1 MSDSY
6 GDTGHGPTEGS
17 QTSDSGYADAGDTGA
32 PEIGKD
38 GNPSPVPY
46 ERFKE
51 SRDEIRTLK
60 EQFEDLQESHR
71 SLQGQYEET
80 AQWNQ
85 WAWSQMNSTSSSPQ
99 QDPDVYVDPLEQRIA
114 EIESKQQR
122 QQQYN
127 DTRYQQM
134 QVKEA
139 EKEIAREMAEAKAM
153 YPDMEQLDVVNALM
167 QNPNASVA
175 RLAKRSHE
183 KQQRKYMERLKKDG
197 YTPKPRQLQRGVGHA
212 PVKQDFGEDLDAAEA
227 AARARLGG
235 DY

>member
-1 MSDSY
+1 MSDY
-6 GDTGHGPTEGS
+6 DGDTSGSSMEES
-17 QTSDSGYADAGDTGA
+17 QTSDSGYADTGDTGS

-38 GNPSPVPY
+38 GNPSPVPS

-51 SRDEIRTLK
+51 SRDEIRGLK
-60 EQFEDLQESHR
+60 EQFEELQDSHR

-85 WAWSQMNSTSSSPQ
+85 WAWSQMNTESAPQ
-99 QDPDVYVDPLEQRIA
+99 EDQDVFVDPLERRMSD
-114 EIESKQQR
+114 IESKQQR

-139 EKEIAREMAEAKAM
+139 EKEIQREMNAAKEQ
-153 YPDMEQLDVVNALM
+153 YPYMEDLDVVNALM
-167 QNPNASVA
+167 QNPNASVS

-183 KQQRKYMERLKKDG
+183 KQQRRYTDRLKSEG
-197 YTPKPRQLQRGVGHA
+197 YTPKPRSLQRGVGHT

-227 AARARLGG
+227 AARARFGG
-235 DY
+235 EY

>member
-1 MSDSY
+1 MSDEY
-6 GDTGHGPTEGS
+6 GDTSLDSLEDS
-17 QTSDSGYADAGDTGA
+17 QTSDSGYAEAGDTGE

-51 SRDEIRTLK
+51 SRNEVR
-60 EQFEDLQESHR
+60 EFRERFEELEDNHRALQS
-71 SLQGQYEET
+71 QYEET
-80 AQWNQ
+80 ANWNQ
-85 WAWSQMNSTSSSPQ
+85 WAWSQMSSDAKPAE
-99 QDPDVYVDPLEQRIA
+99 DPDVYVDPIEQRIGQV
-114 EIESKQQR
+114 ESKQQKF
-122 QQQYN
+122 QQYH
-127 DTRYQQM
+127 DSRYQQM

-139 EKEIAREMAEAKAM
+139 EREIAREMADAKQQ
-153 YPDMEQLDVVNALM
+153 YPNMEQLDVVNALM

-183 KQQRKYMERLKKDG
+183 KQERKYLERLKQEG
-197 YTPKPRQLQRGVGHA
+197 YTPRARTLQRGAGPT

-227 AARARLGG
+227 AAIARYGG

>member
-1 MSDSY
+1 MSDY
-6 GDTGHGPTEGS
+6 NGDTSHGSSEES
-17 QTSDSGYADAGDTGA
+17 QTSGSGYADTGDTGS
-32 PEIGKD
+32 PEIDKD

-51 SRDEIRTLK
+51 SRDEIRSLK
-60 EQFEDLQESHR
+60 EQFEELQDNHR

-85 WAWSQMNSTSSSPQ
+85 WAWSQMNNQSAPKED
-99 QDPDVYVDPLEQRIA
+99 QDVFVDPLERRVA

-127 DTRYQQM
+127 DTRYQQI

-139 EKEIAREMAEAKAM
+139 EKEIQREISSAKKN
-153 YPDMEQLDVVNALM
+153 YPHMEELDVVNALM

-183 KQQRKYMERLKKDG
+183 KRERLYMERLKEEG
-197 YTPKPRQLQRGVGHA
+197 YTPKPRTLQRGVGHA

-227 AARARLGG
+227 AARARFAG